1 MAQFASKKAR
11 VDGYFPVVTK
21 DPAAPHGSLIAA
33 IAAASAGATTDG
45 AAGGDDDNVEDAGDD
60 DAMGDAG
67 GAGIAGGGDD
77 NVGSAGGGGDA
88 DVGVASDD
96 DDDVGGGGGGANEGT
111 PMPVNDLEEEDEAEE
126 EGATEGSLVLT
137 LGQYGENT
145 PPKAPQTRRR
155 TSLVPK
161 GAWVHIKRIKD
172 GTLRAA
178 ARVLDE
184 TRKGP
189 RGDTH
194 VCILCWARLSLTQD
208 KSRESAFM
216 TTVALAH
223 LRDVHPHLNEASKS
237 QSGMD
242 DKQLKTVASMLAVG
256 MSPGKGTLG
265 AFYVSPAS
273 RALSLASR
281 YYVYG
286 RYKSHSSIFNLAGV
300 LAGALAAEAGC
311 SIRIRFVL

>member
-11 VDGYFPVVTK
+11 VDGYFAVVTK

-33 IAAASAGATTDG
+33 IAAASAAATADG

-67 GAGIAGGGDD
+67 GAGIADGGDD
-77 NVGSAGGGGDA
+77 NVGAGGGGDA
-88 DVGVASDD
+88 ASNDD

-126 EGATEGSLVLT
+126 DGATEGSLVLT

-145 PPKAPQTRRR
+145 PPKASQTRRR

-189 RGDTH
+189 RGGH
-194 VCILCWARLSLTQD
+194 ARVYPVL
-208 KSRESAFM
+208 
-216 TTVALAH
+216 
-223 LRDVHPHLNEASKS
+223 
-237 QSGMD
+237 
-242 DKQLKTVASMLAVG
+242 
-256 MSPGKGTLG
+256 GTRNLHSCG
-265 AFYVSPAS
+265 GTRR
-273 RALSLASR
+273 RA
-281 YYVYG
+281 
-286 RYKSHSSIFNLAGV
+286 
-300 LAGALAAEAGC
+300 C
-311 SIRIRFVL
+311 C